1 MKSVLVSCALLAG
14 LPLAAGAQDLVYGVT
29 LGNVQAVRDVNQN
42 LSAITG
48 LLANQSDRAIDG
60 VWLTFVLYDEQ
71 GREVGRLRNDVPG
84 PLAPGQIK
92 PIRAVTPRRFARVT
106 ALDVDAR

>member
-1 MKSVLVSCALLAG
+1 MKPALAVFVLLAG
-14 LPLAAGAQDLVYGVT
+14 LSCAASAQEPVYGVT

-48 LLANQSDRAIDG
+48 LLANQSARPINS
-60 VWLTFVLYDEQ
+60 VMLTFVLYDEQ
-71 GREVGRLRNDVPG
+71 GREVGRVRDGVSG

-92 PIRAVTPRRFARVT
+92 QIRAVTPLRFTRVT
-106 ALDVDAR
+106 TLDVNAW